1 MKREDL
7 DERDRLV
14 RKQNLGIGLLLVGVF
29 PMCVASLLRDLLP
42 ASEVVTYS
50 LAVVVL
56 MGGIVSVVGSLLW
69 LQVITHPR
77 FLKYAKESQSRD
89 TSDSKPPT

>member
-1 MKREDL
+1 MKREDP

-14 RKQNLGIGLLLVGVF
+14 RKQNLGIGLTAVGVL
-29 PMCVASLLRDLLP
+29 PMSVANLLRDLLP
-42 ASEVVTYS
+42 AGEAVTYS
-50 LAVVVL
+50 LTVVAA
-56 MGGIVSVVGSLLW
+56 MGGIVSLVGSLLW
-69 LQVITHPR
+69 FQVITHPR